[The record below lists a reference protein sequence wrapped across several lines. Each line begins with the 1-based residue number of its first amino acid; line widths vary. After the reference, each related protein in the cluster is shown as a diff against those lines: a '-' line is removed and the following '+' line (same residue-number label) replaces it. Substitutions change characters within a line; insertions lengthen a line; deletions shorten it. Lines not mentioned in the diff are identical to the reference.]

1 MKNYHLLAT
10 LIAIAITCL
19 ASCEKTISVDVY
31 FYNKLDNNI
40 NLEIFKNKEKIN
52 FELIPNDSI
61 YFDSFNFNMNPNIKY
76 FQFPGDIE
84 YTSFLHDIDSVNV
97 FYNSEKDTYLNDS
110 IFKLFYLDGFW
121 LIRFNEYKKQQ
132 FGWK

>member
-84 YTSFLHDIDSVNV
+84 YTSFFMI
-97 FYNSEKDTYLNDS
+97 
-110 IFKLFYLDGFW
+110 
-121 LIRFNEYKKQQ
+121 
-132 FGWK
+132 